1 MRLIFVRHGESAAN
15 AAGVFQGWRDVPL
28 NARGERQA
36 AAAAR
41 ALAARRDIRPVALYA
56 SPLQRA
62 WRTGEIVATALGL
75 DPVAHPGL
83 REIDVG
89 AAAGLH
95 RDEVDRRWPDR
106 LARQRA
112 LGLDHGWP
120 GGETGRAFHA
130 RVTAALDEIVAR
142 HAGARADDAVVV
154 ATHGGTIRFA
164 LAALRGDAPAG
175 WPDGRVDNC
184 SLSEVL
190 LAADGGAHRVMCV
203 NACAHLAGVERKYE

>member
-15 AAGVFQGWRDVPL
+15 AAGVYQGWRDVPL

-62 WRTGEIVATALGL
+62 WRTGEIVGTALGL
-75 DPVAHPGL
+75 APMAHDGL

-89 AAAGLH
+89 AATGLH

-120 GGETGRAFHA
+120 GGETGRAFRA
-130 RVTAALDEIVAR
+130 RVAAALDEIVAR
-142 HAGARADDAVVV
+142 HAGAWADDAVVV

-164 LAALRGDAPAG
+164 LAVLCGDEPAS
-175 WPDGRVDNC
+175 WPDGPIGNC

-190 LAADGGAHRVMCV
+190 LAPDGGAHRVVCV
-203 NACAHLAGVERKYE
+203 NACAHLAGAE